1 MRRNNGGVFI
11 WQVFLLPSSLHSHHS
26 CISLLH
32 FFVEI
37 FQEAVSHIR
46 RVCVVPALWYKPV
59 IFDISSKLPCVR
71 ALCVTYAAL
80 TRFNIKEHFS
90 IFNNFQRPHRA
101 GILFMCCSFFVW
113 ILIFNGTLNIPSSNW
128 SRVHYVFR
136 HVNIYIL
143 LLKRKLWEFA
153 TRAKE

>member
-11 WQVFLLPSSLHSHHS
+11 WQVFPLPSSVHSHHS

-90 IFNNFQRPHRA
+90 IFNNYQRPHRA
-101 GILFMCCSFFVW
+101 GILFMCCSFFCMNFDFQWDSQYPFFKLVK
-113 ILIFNGTLNIPSSNW
+113 GTLCFPT
-128 SRVHYVFR
+128 RQ
-136 HVNIYIL
+136 YIH
-143 LLKRKLWEFA
+143 FA
-153 TRAKE
+153 LEKKIVGICN